1 MATSAINGILFNFIQ
16 FIIWDSNKSNYFGEE
31 RKCKQMNN
39 PKLAELKK
47 ELQYREV
54 IDLKE
59 LCLKLAKYK
68 TENKELL
75 NYLLFYSDRKDDYVF
90 EVKTL
95 LASDFT
101 NLYPSIY
108 YVTKQLRKLIRVMN
122 KHIKY
127 IGEKDK
133 EVEITLSF
141 CELFMESDLVYS
153 NHKALIGLLFRQLK
167 RVNKLLPK
175 LQDDLQFDFQQAFDL
190 LITELKKKRTSF
202 QMWEIQ

>member
-1 MATSAINGILFNFIQ
+1 
-16 FIIWDSNKSNYFGEE
+16 
-31 RKCKQMNN
+31 MNN

-47 ELQYREV
+47 ELQYRELNE
-54 IDLKE
+54 LKD

-75 NYLLFYSDRKDDYVF
+75 NYLLFYQDRKEDYVL

-95 LASDFT
+95 LSIDFE
-101 NLYPSIY
+101 NLYPSVY
-108 YVTKQLRKLIRVMN
+108 YVTKQLRKLTRIMN

-133 EVEITLSF
+133 ETEIALSF
-141 CELFMESDLVYS
+141 CELFIDTDLVKS

-167 RVNKLLPK
+167 RVNKLIPK
-175 LQDDLQFDFQQAFDL
+175 LQEDLQFDYQQQFDL
-190 LITELKKKRTSF
+190 LVTELKKKRSTF
-202 QMWEIQ
+202 QIWEIQ

>member
-1 MATSAINGILFNFIQ
+1 METSAINGILFNFIQ

-31 RKCKQMNN
+31 RKRKQMNN

-54 IDLKE
+54 NELKE

-75 NYLLFYSDRKDDYVF
+75 NYLLFYKDRKDDYVF

-95 LASDFT
+95 LATDFE

-141 CELFMESDLVYS
+141 CELFMETDLVKS
-153 NHKALIGLLFRQLK
+153 THKALISLLFRQLK

-175 LQDDLQFDFQQAFDL
+175 LEEDLQFDFQQQFDV
-190 LITELKKKRTSF
+190 LIAGLKKKRTSF

>member
-1 MATSAINGILFNFIQ
+1 MATSAINGIFFNFIQ

-54 IDLKE
+54 IELKE

-75 NYLLFYSDRKDDYVF
+75 NYLLFYQDRKDDYVF

-95 LASDFT
+95 LATDFE

-108 YVTKQLRKLIRVMN
+108 YVTKQLRKLIRLMN

-141 CELFMESDLVYS
+141 CELFLATDLIKS
-153 NHKALIGLLFRQLK
+153 THKALIGLLFRQLK

-175 LQDDLQFDFQQAFDL
+175 LEEDLQFDFQQQFEV

-202 QMWEIQ
+202 QMWEIE